1 MMAAVEISSQGREVD
16 WSSVSTPLLER
27 YQGLTPTPDSAAAQQ
42 DPEVS
47 YAARVTQTVNQISQ
61 WLGPFS
67 EIRFMRAV
75 KRIELLE
82 PSDWR

>member
-1 MMAAVEISSQGREVD
+1 MATVEISSQGREVD

-27 YQGLTPTPDSAAAQQ
+27 YQGLAPKADSAAAQQ

-47 YAARVTQTVNQISQ
+47 YAARVIQTANHLSE
-61 WLGPFS
+61 WLGAFS
-67 EIRFMRAV
+67 AVGFVEAV